1 MIKLKRVYDKV
12 DITDGERILVDRMW
26 PRGIRKSTS
35 NIDLWLKNI
44 GPSHDLR
51 KWFGHQ
57 PSRFKMFSIRYKK
70 ELRDNRTVDKLL
82 AIMDEEDP
90 VTLLYSSSDTK
101 YNNAVVLLSFLK
113 AKLKEREKARRKA
126 NA

>member
-12 DITDGERILVDRMW
+12 DIMDGERILVDRMW

-44 GPSHDLR
+44 GPSHELR

-82 AIMDEEDP
+82 AIIAEEDP
-90 VTLLYSSSDTK
+90 VTLLYSASDTK

-113 AKLKEREKARRKA
+113 AKLKARERARQRAKS
-126 NA
+126 

>member
-12 DITDGERILVDRMW
+12 DIMDGERILVDRMW

-44 GPSHDLR
+44 GPSHELR

-82 AIMDEEDP
+82 AIIDEADP

-113 AKLKEREKARRKA
+113 AKLKAREREKLKARA
-126 NA
+126 

>member
-70 ELRDNRTVDKLL
+70 VLRDNRTVDKLL

>member
-26 PRGIRKSTS
+26 PRGIRKSSS
-35 NIDLWLKNI
+35 NIDLWLKNL
-44 GPSHDLR
+44 GPSHELR

-70 ELRDNRTVDKLL
+70 ELRGNRTVEKLL
-82 AIMDEEDP
+82 DILEEEDT
-90 VTLLYSSSDTK
+90 VTLLYSAKDTK

-113 AKLKEREKARRKA
+113 EKLKEREKERKK
-126 NA
+126 NSK

>member
-12 DITDGERILVDRMW
+12 DIMDGERILVDRMW

-44 GPSHDLR
+44 GPSHELR

-82 AIMDEEDP
+82 AIIDEEDP
-90 VTLLYSSSDTK
+90 VTLLYSASDTK

-113 AKLKEREKARRKA
+113 AKLKARERARLKAKA
-126 NA
+126 

>member
-12 DITDGERILVDRMW
+12 DITDGERILIDRMW

-44 GPSHDLR
+44 GPSHELR

-82 AIMDEEDP
+82 AIIDEEDP
-90 VTLLYSSSDTK
+90 VTLLYSARDTK

-113 AKLKEREKARRKA
+113 SKLKERERAGLKVKA
-126 NA
+126 

>member
-12 DITDGERILVDRMW
+12 DIMDGERILVDRMW

-44 GPSHDLR
+44 GPSHELR

-82 AIMDEEDP
+82 AIIDEEDP

-113 AKLKEREKARRKA
+113 AKLKAREREKLKARA
-126 NA
+126 

>member
-12 DITDGERILVDRMW
+12 DITDGERILIDRMW

-44 GPSHDLR
+44 GPSHELR

-82 AIMDEEDP
+82 AIIDEEDP

-113 AKLKEREKARRKA
+113 AKLKAREREKLKARA
-126 NA
+126 

>member
-12 DITDGERILVDRMW
+12 DITDGERILIDRMW

-44 GPSHDLR
+44 GPSHELR

-82 AIMDEEDP
+82 AIIDEEDP
-90 VTLLYSSSDTK
+90 VTLLYSASDTK

-113 AKLKEREKARRKA
+113 AKLKARERARLKAKA
-126 NA
+126 

>member
-1 MIKLKRVYDKV
+1 MKLKRVYDKV
-12 DITDGERILVDRMW
+12 DIMDGERILVDRMW

-44 GPSHDLR
+44 GPSHELR

-82 AIMDEEDP
+82 AIIDEEDP
-90 VTLLYSSSDTK
+90 VTLLYSASDTK

-113 AKLKEREKARRKA
+113 AKLKARERARLKAKA
-126 NA
+126 